1 MLRCFPSLQ
10 TTQGHFHYNVSAVPN
25 TVFEGC
31 TPSEGETEVV
41 KVNPTM
47 QWISLDLINSAG
59 VSTPMFSID
68 EHPMWVYAIDGRY
81 IEPMK
86 INAVAITTGARY
98 SVLVKLDQPA
108 GDYTIR
114 APNYG
119 TNQILNGVATM
130 SYDTLFKVQTRPS
143 KPSVDMVGSKTT
155 TDTIILDETKV
166 VPFPSVSPSHE
177 IDRTYKLII
186 DHYHYQSYRWI
197 LGNDSFD
204 IAFEESTPLLFN
216 RTSIPTDLTIS
227 TRNGTWV
234 DIVIEVHPPIQPPH
248 PIHKHSNKYFV
259 IGQGKGPFKYSS
271 VAEAMEDIPESFN
284 LNTPQ
289 IRDTF
294 ITPAAP
300 TETTWLALRYQVIN
314 PGPFLM
320 HCHVQVHLS
329 GGMAIALLDGVDK
342 WPTVP
347 EGYQL
352 PALEN

>member
-1 MLRCFPSLQ
+1 
-10 TTQGHFHYNVSAVPN
+10 
-25 TVFEGC
+25 
-31 TPSEGETEVV
+31 
-41 KVNPTM
+41 
-47 QWISLDLINSAG
+47 
-59 VSTPMFSID
+59 
-68 EHPMWVYAIDGRY
+68 
-81 IEPMK
+81 
-86 INAVAITTGARY
+86 
-98 SVLVKLDQPA
+98 
-108 GDYTIR
+108 
-114 APNYG
+114 
-119 TNQILNGVATM
+119 M

-143 KPSVDMVGSKTT
+143 KPSVDMVGSNTT
-155 TDTIILDETKV
+155 ADSIILDETKV

-271 VAEAMEDIPESFN
+271 VAEAMKDIPESFN
-284 LNTPQ
+284 LHTPQ

-294 ITPAAP
+294 VTPAAP
-300 TETTWLALRYQVIN
+300 IETTWLALRYQVVN

-342 WPTVP
+342 WPAVP
-347 EGYQL
+347 EGYRL
-352 PALEN
+352 PALED